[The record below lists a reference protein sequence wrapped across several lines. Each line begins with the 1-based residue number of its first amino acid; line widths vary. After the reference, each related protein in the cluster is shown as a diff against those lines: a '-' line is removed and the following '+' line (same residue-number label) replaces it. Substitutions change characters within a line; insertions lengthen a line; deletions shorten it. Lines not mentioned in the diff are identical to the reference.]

1 MFSSSCTLP
10 ALKQGFSTRLEG
22 TFRKGDCEHNSQ
34 YISAPRNAFQVV
46 VRGGGSAGIEP
57 DLVVGVEVR
66 CVLALGAE
74 KRILDGML
82 LAKA

>member
-1 MFSSSCTLP
+1 MAIANTIPPSTSALMNATL
-10 ALKQGFSTRLEG
+10 
-22 TFRKGDCEHNSQ
+22 
-34 YISAPRNAFQVV
+34 VV